1 MANTDIDILKDAC
14 GLFGVAVSSTAA
26 RRRAYES
33 ICFGLL
39 ALQHRY
45 SQTVFYVLAFI
56 IGNYL

>member
-45 SQTVFYVLAFI
+45 SQTVFYVLAFHS
-56 IGNYL
+56 